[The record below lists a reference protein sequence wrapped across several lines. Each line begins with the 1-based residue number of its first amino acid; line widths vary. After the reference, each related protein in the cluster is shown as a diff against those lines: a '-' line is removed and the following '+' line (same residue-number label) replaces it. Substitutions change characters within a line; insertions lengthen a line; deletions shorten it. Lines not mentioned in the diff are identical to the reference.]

1 MYPELT
7 VTSVA
12 KEYVV
17 VLRDDPYYYYHYAA
31 FMPRTTASLSYGAV
45 TAELAARLEDARAE
59 NAYYERELKRGELA
73 FCPETM
79 QCWECGGFNGVTA
92 PEHTVVALGP
102 VTNRADPTA
111 TYRLSCGHLAF

>member
-12 KEYVV
+12 KEYQII
-17 VLRDDPYYYYHYAA
+17 LRDDPYYYYHYEQ
-31 FMPRTTASLSYGAV
+31 FTTGIGGNLGYAAV
-45 TAELAARLEDARAE
+45 TKELAARLEDARVE
-59 NAYYERELKRGELA
+59 NAYYAHELERGELA

-79 QCWECGGFNGVTA
+79 PCWECGGFNGVTA
-92 PEHTVVALGP
+92 PERTVVDIGP
-102 VTNRADPTA
+102 TVNKADPTA